1 MVFEESMGE
10 YKRMHICR
18 FNFNEKVKI
27 ICEFEMDFRKSFLTR
42 SNLSN
47 DKKGLDFRGQG

>member
-10 YKRMHICR
+10 YKRIHICR
-18 FNFNEKVKI
+18 FNFNKKVKI
-27 ICEFEMDFRKSFLTR
+27 ICEFEMDFKKSFLRR

-47 DKKGLDFRGQG
+47 GKKRVGF